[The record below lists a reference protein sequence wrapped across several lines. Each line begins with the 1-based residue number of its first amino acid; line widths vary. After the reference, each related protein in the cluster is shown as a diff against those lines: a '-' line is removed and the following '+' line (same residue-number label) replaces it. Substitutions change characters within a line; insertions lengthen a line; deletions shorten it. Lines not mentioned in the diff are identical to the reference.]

1 VRLAEL
7 PLDFVENR
15 GQWNARTKFVARKG
29 SAAAA
34 FERAAMKL
42 YVGKGSRAPLSL
54 TFEGA
59 SSEARV
65 VGEGARR
72 GRYNFFLGD
81 DPARWRAGVAAY
93 ESILYRGL
101 YDGIDVRVRES
112 APQLEY
118 DVLVAPGT
126 TLGRVA
132 VHAAGARSLELAPDG
147 ALLIRTAGARLRQA
161 PPIAWE
167 VLPGGRKRPLPSRVR
182 ILDDNRFG
190 FAVSG
195 RDPARPLVVDPGLDW
210 ATYLGGSGDETL
222 EGLVLTSDGSGDI
235 VAAGQS
241 WSPDFP
247 YSGGNLVPAGLTP
260 YVARLNSTGTALVYA
275 TFFGG
280 AGTGAHSVTDVAVN
294 GAGQPVVVGD
304 TNSVDFPTTPGAFD
318 REGGHVSSGDYDAY
332 VIKFN
337 ASGSGLVF
345 GTYLAGSA
353 GSGGD
358 VANTVGY
365 DPAGSVVVAGQSSAA
380 DFPRTAGAY
389 PGQPGLFVTRFN
401 PTGTDV
407 TYSGFVGPGSVFD
420 MVVDGQGFVTLTGQT
435 ANATFPT
442 TPDAFDRTLGNQRD
456 AIVARLKLD
465 GGGAADLRY
474 STFLGGDEWI
484 EAGNGIA
491 IDPTNPELVTISGFT
506 RSGDFP
512 TTPGALLRT
521 HFVPV
526 EASMAYATRFR
537 FPAGGPGSLVW
548 STFYGS
554 PGNQTADDVAVDSTG
569 AAILAGG
576 TAVNN
581 PATTERAYD
590 RVPGFGH
597 GAGFPQEGEDAYV
610 ARISADGSRLLYS
623 TLLGGSSNEFAAEVE
638 YAGGNSVVIGGLAH
652 STDFPVT
659 PGAFDTVY
667 AADGKPSDAATP
679 GTTADDAF
687 VARLTLEAEP
697 TPDTTPPPAPEPQW
711 PPVGSTYTAHHMG
724 VAFDWNDVAD
734 ASGIQAY
741 HVQLSPNAEFRND
754 FQSEIEGWWEPWLPT
769 SVMVKG
775 FSISETGDWWWRVQA
790 LDRAGNLGP
799 WSPVRTIT
807 VNDPAPPPAPVLQS
821 PPNNGRFAPGDVTFA
836 WEAAPR
842 AKFYELQVDTSSSFS
857 NANKTWIRAITT
869 TRHTLSFTS
878 ERRYFWRVRGT
889 NDSLSAGPWST
900 IWSFEIKK
908 GSPQAP
914 VPPPAPP
921 ASTAAPGTGGTALAS
936 LTLNQD
942 VAFGAGT
949 VQGTVTLT
957 AAAPPEGAVIPLA
970 SNWPDNAVV
979 PPSVTVPAGS
989 TSAAFTVTTSSST
1002 RFTQAYITGE
1012 YGGATQGYLI
1022 NVYPEPTIQ
1031 LNSFTVSTNTP
1042 LGGTA
1047 VTGTVKLLEGW
1058 TAGPGGARVALGS
1071 TNPALASVPPSV
1083 TIPAGGSSATFTITT
1098 QAVTQATNVTILA
1111 SRSVTQP
1118 QTLQLLPPGA
1128 LASLSINPK
1137 TVTGGE
1143 LSEGTVTLAG
1153 AAPAGGVVVSLSSH
1167 DTTVATVPAS
1177 VTVPD
1182 GASSATFTIT
1192 TKTVCCQ
1199 GHWSQITAS
1208 SGGITKWET
1217 INVNPAPPGPQLSS
1231 LALSPTSV
1239 TGGSPSTGTVTL
1251 TDTVSACCAVVS
1263 LSSSNA
1269 AVAAVP
1275 ASVTVPVGSSTA
1287 QFTVTTSSVAASTPV
1302 TVTGSRGVQRSA
1314 VLTVN
1319 PAGTPSP
1326 PPPPPPPPATDT
1338 VAIQLAEYADG
1349 RLKVEATSSSSS
1361 ATMKVHVTS
1370 TNALIGTLT
1379 NDGGGRYRGEFNWPS
1394 NPQSIT
1400 VRSSLGGSTT
1410 RTVIAK

>member
-7 PLDFVENR
+7 PLDFVGNR
-15 GQWNARTKFVARKG
+15 GQWNARTKFLARKG
-29 SAAAA
+29 LAAAA
-34 FERAAMKL
+34 FERTAMKL
-42 YVGKGSRAPLSL
+42 YVGKGGRAPLSL
-54 TFEGA
+54 IFEGA

-65 VGEGARR
+65 VGEGERR

-93 ESILYRGL
+93 EGLLYRDL

-118 DVLVAPGT
+118 DVLVAPGA

-132 VHAAGARSLELAPDG
+132 LHAAGARSLELAPDG

-161 PPIAWE
+161 PPVAWE

-182 ILDDNRFG
+182 LLGDNRFG

-195 RDPARPLVVDPGLDW
+195 RDPTRPLVVDPGLDW

-222 EGLVLTSDGSGDI
+222 EGLALTSDESGDI
-235 VAAGQS
+235 IVAGQS

-260 YVARLNSTGTALVYA
+260 YVARLNSTGTTLLYA

-280 AGTGAHSVTDVAVN
+280 AGSGAHSVTDVAVN
-294 GAGQPVVVGD
+294 GSGEPVVVGD
-304 TNSVDFPTTPGAFD
+304 TNSVDFPTTPGAYD
-318 REGGHVSSGDYDAY
+318 REGGHINSGDYDAY

-345 GTYLAGSA
+345 GTYLSGSA
-353 GSGGD
+353 GTGLD
-358 VANTVGY
+358 IAQVVGY
-365 DPAGSVVVAGQSSAA
+365 DAAGSVIVSGTSGSSN
-380 DFPRTAGAY
+380 FPLTAGAY

-401 PTGTDV
+401 PTGTQV
-407 TYSGFVGPGSVFD
+407 TYSAFVGPGSVFD

-435 ANATFPT
+435 ASATFPT
-442 TPDAFDRTLGNQRD
+442 TADAFDRTLGNQRD

-465 GGGAADLRY
+465 GAGTADLRY
-474 STFLGGDEWI
+474 ATYLGGDQYI

-491 IDPTNPELVTISGFT
+491 VDPNNPEFVTVSGFT

-526 EASMAYATRFR
+526 EATMAYATRFR

-548 STFYGS
+548 STFYGA
-554 PGNQTADDVAVDSTG
+554 PGSQTADDVAVDSTG

-581 PATTERAYD
+581 PPTTERAYD
-590 RVPGFGH
+590 RVPGFGY
-597 GAGFPQEGEDAYV
+597 GAGFPQEFEDAYV

-623 TLLGGSSNEFAAEVE
+623 TLLGGSSAEFAAEVE
-638 YAGGNSVVIGGLAH
+638 YAGGSSVVIGGLVH
-652 STDFPVT
+652 SIDFPVT

-679 GTTADDAF
+679 GTSADDAF

-697 TPDTTPPPAPEPQW
+697 TSDTTPPTAPELQW

-754 FQSEIEGWWEPWLPT
+754 FESELEGWFEPWQPT

-799 WSPVRTIT
+799 WSSVRTIT
-807 VNDPAPPPAPVLQS
+807 VNDPAPPPAPILLS
-821 PPNNGRFAPGDVTFA
+821 PPNDGRFGPGNVTFA

-842 AKFYELQVDTSSSFS
+842 AKFYELQVDTSSTFS
-857 NANKTWIRAITT
+857 NANRTWIRGITG

-878 ERRYFWRVRGT
+878 ERRYFWRVRGA
-889 NDSLSAGPWST
+889 NDSLSAGPWSST
-900 IWSFEIKK
+900 RSFEIKN
-908 GSPQAP
+908 GSPPAP
-914 VPPPAPP
+914 APPPASQTAPP
-921 ASTAAPGTGGTALAS
+921 PSTGGTALAS

-942 VAFGAGT
+942 VVFGGGT

-957 AAAPPEGAVIPLA
+957 AAAPPGGAVVPLA
-970 SNWPDNAVV
+970 SNYPSNASV

-989 TSAAFTVTTSSST
+989 TSATFTITTTLSA
-1002 RFTQAYITGE
+1002 RFTQASITGE
-1012 YGGATQGYLI
+1012 YGGATQGYII

-1042 LGGTA
+1042 LGGTP

-1071 TNPALASVPPSV
+1071 TNPALAWVPPSV
-1083 TIPAGGSSATFTITT
+1083 TIPPGGSSATFTITT
-1098 QAVTQATNVTILA
+1098 QPVTEAKNVTILA

-1118 QTLQLLPPGA
+1118 QTLQLLPQGA
-1128 LASLSINPK
+1128 LASLGINPK

-1143 LSEGTVTLAG
+1143 PSQGTVALAG

-1177 VTVPD
+1177 VTVPG

-1199 GHWSQITAS
+1199 GHWSQITSS

-1251 TDTVSACCAVVS
+1251 TGTVSACCAVVS

-1302 TVTGSRGVQRSA
+1302 TITGSRGVQRSA

-1338 VAIQLAEYADG
+1338 VAIQLAEYGGG

-1400 VRSSLGGSTT
+1400 VRSSLGASAT